1 MPGQLN
7 GIHPTSR
14 HASPARRNPSA
25 LDPREPT
32 WHNASPGDIAKS
44 TPPGVGL
51 RHGVGD
57 AAASGQADSPEA
69 GLGRAAR
76 RVPDRILDF
85 PGTGRAE
92 DGATDTTVDDRTR
105 SCPNR
110 ADDHP
115 AADTPT
121 NSCTPDPL
129 DAATSILNLGR
140 RLR

>member
-1 MPGQLN
+1 MRAQRDE
-7 GIHPTSR
+7 IHLRSIR
-14 HASPARRNPSA
+14 A
-25 LDPREPT
+25 
-32 WHNASPGDIAKS
+32 I
-44 TPPGVGL
+44 PPGTMRAQVTSPNQLPRGW
-51 RHGVGD
+51 G
-57 AAASGQADSPEA
+57 SGTAC
-69 GLGRAAR
+69 
-76 RVPDRILDF
+76 RVPGRVLDF

-115 AADTPT
+115 TADTPT

>member
-32 WHNASPGDIAKS
+32 WHNASPGDITET
-44 TPPGVGL
+44 TPPGAGL

-92 DGATDTTVDDRTR
+92 DDPTDTTVACGKDR
-105 SCPNR
+105 
-110 ADDHP
+110 HEY
-115 AADTPT
+115 
-121 NSCTPDPL
+121 
-129 DAATSILNLGR
+129 
-140 RLR
+140 